1 MDRWRR
7 AVLALLISGLVAGC
21 APEPIEPSVAVPVTD
36 NGPTP
41 TNACERAV
49 VARAEHLRDHGA
61 AGSEALEG
69 DIFETCTYA
78 EFQAANAMMADR
90 YRYPGDGRTYVGRAC
105 ARLFSVYRG
114 TRLCQSR

>member
-1 MDRWRR
+1 
-7 AVLALLISGLVAGC
+7 
-21 APEPIEPSVAVPVTD
+21 
-36 NGPTP
+36 
-41 TNACERAV
+41 V
-49 VARAEHLRDHGA
+49 VRAEHLRDRGA

-90 YRYPGDGRTYVGRAC
+90 YRYTGDGRTYVGRAC
-105 ARLFSVYRG
+105 ARLYSIYRG